1 MGSEQPDGAMQPP
14 ALLQPPLLVAQP
26 LGRGAMA
33 QLIPVQVMI
42 SFHPGGQAGE
52 QRQRLL
58 QPAAALQQLL
68 KRGWLAGQ
76 PGGQEPMNFK
86 LESN

>member
-14 ALLQPPLLVAQP
+14 ALRQPPLLVAQP

-42 SFHPGGQAGE
+42 PFHLGGQAGE
-52 QRQRLL
+52 PPTQC
-58 QPAAALQQLL
+58 QPTG
-68 KRGWLAGQ
+68 RWTGQ
-76 PGGQEPMNFK
+76 T
-86 LESN
+86 